1 MKTLLQP
8 FIGLCIVLLS
18 VAPVFAQMSM
28 KAECQTKAGK
38 TVCKREL
45 GPAAKPSG
53 KGTSGS
59 NVVKGDGCTWTCA
72 YKGGAEICETG
83 DAKCQDK
90 LPVHWAGWSK

>member
-38 TVCKREL
+38 TVCKRSL
-45 GPAAKPSG
+45 GLPR
-53 KGTSGS
+53 
-59 NVVKGDGCTWTCA
+59 N
-72 YKGGAEICETG
+72 
-83 DAKCQDK
+83 
-90 LPVHWAGWSK
+90 LPVRGPPAVMW